1 MNRRSLSYNWREED
15 RLIFSRWTRSMVVFY
30 GSAALL
36 IFGLIVLTKPPSPA
50 PDQATRLQS
59 RFDITGARA
68 DESSAAIYPGRYAGN
83 CKPAPIVGCACE
95 TDLSGS
101 TRQLFQT
108 AGDSNDHDGRIGGI
122 EYLRMMEWLRAT
134 CTAVTRPGGLR

>member
-1 MNRRSLSYNWREED
+1 MAIEKGRPLASLRQYAP
-15 RLIFSRWTRSMVVFY
+15 LIAF
-30 GSAALL
+30 ALQMQAG
-36 IFGLIVLTKPPSPA
+36 GLV
-50 PDQATRLQS
+50 
-59 RFDITGARA
+59 ITGAHA
-68 DESSAAIYPGRYAGN
+68 DETSASLYPGRYVAN
-83 CKPAPIVGCACE
+83 CKPAPIVGCVCK
-95 TDLSGS
+95 TDLTGS